1 VRKGGERRRA
11 KRIAALETRRRGTI
25 KIQKCAR
32 GFIGRRK
39 VLVVREKL
47 LHQHCSVII
56 QTTWRGLLG
65 RRKAGEARRNME
77 LTRAAQNKA
86 AIHIQTAQRR
96 KAAMAAAE
104 TRKTIQALQRRK
116 SAEIAVISIQRVVR
130 GQAARAATG
139 AEVAKRKVRSD
150 QDDFA
155 SSVVTGPEDGA
166 DNDGVEAPISVSTLL
181 QEQVQTSALPQ
192 VDESKAQDATA
203 AQQHETES
211 SPSATADLQQLP
223 SVAALSHGEKAAR
236 AQAAC
241 RIQSIGRGRAAR
253 TVAQERR
260 QKRIEEQFHRASVW
274 GQRVDG
280 GQDATANQRASEKRA
295 TPKSSPQAPRR
306 SSSLFSSGTG
316 AACRDTTESL
326 GKQKGRPR
334 AATRIQAAFRG
345 GKARWEADRLRHDF
359 KTRKIEAD
367 ARAREKLEADAA
379 VRIQTQARAR
389 AARARREEHR
399 QRHAA
404 RVGSIRSSGK
414 AAADDLRA
422 LSRPGTAS
430 ATVAA
435 TTVGQSPTVVGAAV
449 GRELREQNL
458 AARGHRQQARV
469 DDHGH
474 RQHVLSSFS
483 TARKN
488 HRVRQDR
495 DPTRLVVRLRRRRV
509 LRGQQGSPQAVTVEV
524 LLAGVTVPPSWI
536 TGEKRELRGTI
547 EKELAAKLAKQEKER
562 ERISR
567 EAEEERKRDREAVE
581 EAMRAVQEAHNKDS
595 EDIALIKVR
604 LEEEE

>member
-1 VRKGGERRRA
+1 VRKRGERRRA
-11 KRIAALETRRRGTI
+11 KRIAALKTRRRGTI

-47 LHQHCSVII
+47 LHQHGSIII

-65 RRKAGEARRNME
+65 RRKARETRRDME

-104 TRKTIQALQRRK
+104 TRRKIQALQRRK
-116 SAEIAVISIQRVVR
+116 SAEIAAISIQRVVR

-139 AEVAKRKVRSD
+139 AKVAKRKGDED
-150 QDDFA
+150 QDGLA
-155 SSVVTGPEDGA
+155 SSAVAGPEPGA
-166 DNDGVEAPISVSTLL
+166 GNDGVGAPISGSTLS

-192 VDESKAQDATA
+192 EDESKAQDATA
-203 AQQHETES
+203 AQQHEEES
-211 SPSATADLQQLP
+211 SSTSATADLQQP
-223 SVAALSHGEKAAR
+223 PAVAALSHGEKEAR

-241 RIQSIGRGRAAR
+241 RIQAIRRGRAAR

-280 GQDATANQRASEKRA
+280 GQDTRANQRASEKRP
-295 TPKSSPQAPRR
+295 TPKSSSPQAPRR

-316 AACRDTTESL
+316 SGSRDTTESL
-326 GKQKGRPR
+326 GKQKGRPQ

-422 LSRPGTAS
+422 LSRPGT
-430 ATVAA
+430 
-435 TTVGQSPTVVGAAV
+435 
-449 GRELREQNL
+449 
-458 AARGHRQQARV
+458 
-469 DDHGH
+469 
-474 RQHVLSSFS
+474 
-483 TARKN
+483 
-488 HRVRQDR
+488 
-495 DPTRLVVRLRRRRV
+495 
-509 LRGQQGSPQAVTVEV
+509 
-524 LLAGVTVPPSWI
+524 
-536 TGEKRELRGTI
+536 
-547 EKELAAKLAKQEKER
+547 
-562 ERISR
+562 
-567 EAEEERKRDREAVE
+567 
-581 EAMRAVQEAHNKDS
+581 
-595 EDIALIKVR
+595 
-604 LEEEE
+604 